1 MVAEEL
7 GIYGAVT
14 VVVRYRRV
22 KRVRDPTM
30 GDVSPRKTGIV
41 DSGLIAYLS
50 SVNGGDNSFANPLGA
65 CSKGLAIDRG
75 RVSGSAS
82 RGDGFSAR
90 EKEAGLGV
98 GWNEDDCVGL
108 SRAVEAVG
116 ECAGM

>member
-1 MVAEEL
+1 
-7 GIYGAVT
+7 
-14 VVVRYRRV
+14 
-22 KRVRDPTM
+22 M